1 MPDNSDNQNTW
12 KALGI
17 AWGLGFQIAIP
28 LVIFALGGRLLD
40 RQFGTSP
47 WWLLAGVAIAAI
59 TSSWLVYKRINNL
72 LKKIDQE
79 DKDKMKNKI
88 DIKTKE

>member
-1 MPDNSDNQNTW
+1 MTNKTDNQSTW
-12 KALGI
+12 KALSI

-72 LKKIDQE
+72 LKEIDQD